1 MWACIF
7 TVAILWV
14 STTGVNIMFPHF
26 SNLIRVAIYILTSI
40 ILYVFGNELVILLTV
55 LHNIIFSII
64 FGKRALLNKMHNIGD
79 KNRQKHNDK
88 NNQ

>member
-7 TVAILWV
+7 TVALLWG

-40 ILYVFGNELVILLTV
+40 MLYIFGNELVILLTV
-55 LHNIIFSII
+55 MHNIIFSII
-64 FGKRALLNKMHNIGD
+64 FGKRALLNGMHNIGE

-88 NNQ
+88 SNQ

>member
-1 MWACIF
+1 MWVCIF
-7 TVAILWV
+7 TVALLWV

-40 ILYVFGNELVILLTV
+40 MLYFFGNELVILLTV
-55 LHNIIFSII
+55 MHNIIFSII
-64 FGKRALLNKMHNIGD
+64 FGKRALLNGMHSIGE
-79 KNRQKHNDK
+79 KNKQKHNNK

>member
-14 STTGVNIMFPHF
+14 STTGVSIMFPQF
-26 SNLIRVAIYILTSI
+26 SNLIRVTIYILTSI

-64 FGKRALLNKMHNIGD
+64 FGKRALLNQMHNIGD

>member
-7 TVAILWV
+7 TVIILWG

-26 SNLIRVAIYILTSI
+26 SSLIRVAIYILTSI

-64 FGKRALLNKMHNIGD
+64 FGKRALLNQMHNIGE
-79 KNRQKHNDK
+79 KNRKKHK
-88 NNQ
+88 